1 MPGTAVHRDCLT
13 VATSRCP
20 HLGSDIE
27 LDTREVDR
35 SQVLADGDCLADF
48 PIPEHYDDFGPY
60 GNRLRTWRL
69 HSESAIEALLAEILE
84 SCALEHPVDGDCLRI
99 ARAVTSALCD
109 RGVPASTVTI
119 AGWMD
124 TEETLLAFLHLATG
138 TDHVILDGTARLF
151 DRALPAAWIAPQA
164 DYLHRL
170 AVAAGIDHAAILSR

>member
-1 MPGTAVHRDCLT
+1 MT

-20 HLGSDIE
+20 HLRSDIE

-35 SQVLADGDCLADF
+35 SQVLADGDSLADF

-60 GNRLRTWRL
+60 GDRLRTWRL
-69 HSESAIEALLAEILE
+69 HSESGMDQLLAETLE
-84 SCALEHPVDGDCLRI
+84 SYAPEHPVDRDCLRL

-109 RGVPASTVTI
+109 RGVSASSVTI

-124 TEETLLAFLHLATG
+124 AEETLLAFLHLATR
-138 TDHVILDGTARLF
+138 TDHVILDGTARQF
-151 DRALPAAWIAPQA
+151 DRALPAAWIASQA

-170 AVAAGIDHAAILSR
+170 AVAASIDQPPS